1 LGRFLLLNSGSA
13 EYGGYHRIPLVAGPL
28 VDRPLRLR
36 HRNLCGPRFGPGGG
50 IFGGE
55 LVRDRIVG
63 TAREAFHQMQLLAG
77 SSEGASSSEIGRV
90 NHQRIAVPMAN
101 RVSLPLADSL
111 RDMRAPVG
119 GDDARGVIDLVKKS
133 HVSRPLHNL
142 EKVTL
147 AGCGKHRDHLLA
159 HQNTTLRQRPVL
171 VTVEFVSLV
180 FRGTFG
186 VSLFGLWKHG
196 RNHALRSHNQR
207 CSFVGCEPGLCDVK
221 TTVQTDV
228 VTESV
233 LSSSPEFSFLANIA
247 LPDTLRQLG
256 KFLVRIKL
264 FGAQPFRPLQGSYRG
279 GGPYSL

>member
-1 LGRFLLLNSGSA
+1 
-13 EYGGYHRIPLVAGPL
+13 
-28 VDRPLRLR
+28 
-36 HRNLCGPRFGPGGG
+36 GPGGG

-55 LVRDRIVG
+55 LVRDRIVC

-147 AGCGKHRDHLLA
+147 RSEAFHQMQLLA
-159 HQNTTLRQRPVL
+159 GSSEGASSSEIGRVNHQRIAVPMANR
-171 VTVEFVSLV
+171 VSLPLADSLRDMRAPV
-180 FRGTFG
+180 GGDDARGVIDLVKKSH
-186 VSLFGLWKHG
+186 VS
-196 RNHALRSHNQR
+196 
-207 CSFVGCEPGLCDVK
+207 
-221 TTVQTDV
+221 
-228 VTESV
+228 
-233 LSSSPEFSFLANIA
+233 
-247 LPDTLRQLG
+247 
-256 KFLVRIKL
+256 
-264 FGAQPFRPLQGSYRG
+264 RPLHN
-279 GGPYSL
+279 LEKVTL